1 MRAPGRREEDTSVRV
16 LIWLPF
22 IEGLQGPG
30 RGASVGQVVHGGDPR
45 HSAPPSQSIWQ
56 GPQRGRFLDVLLER
70 GRGRRPLACCLSA
83 DGDQLPGA
91 GQGRVRLR
99 RGSRQGRE
107 SRAFIS
113 AHLGHTEQK
122 QCIGLGSPA
131 HCVPPS
137 RRQCGDEGDGPPH
150 ACLFACLS
158 DPCLVQDLPSPV
170 SPASFLG
177 LLLSL
182 GNVPSSSS
190 QREEAAMWS
199 VQTSGPFLLQP
210 EGFILTSR
218 LAASAAT

>member
-99 RGSRQGRE
+99 HGSRQGRE

-131 HCVPPS
+131 HCVPPQEGS
-137 RRQCGDEGDGPPH
+137 AGTRVMAHHMPVYLPACRIRVSCRTSHPLCLLPLFWVCSCLWGMYLPAALRERKQPCGRYRRPGPSFCSLK
-150 ACLFACLS
+150 ALF
-158 DPCLVQDLPSPV
+158 
-170 SPASFLG
+170 
-177 LLLSL
+177 
-182 GNVPSSSS
+182 
-190 QREEAAMWS
+190 
-199 VQTSGPFLLQP
+199 
-210 EGFILTSR
+210 
-218 LAASAAT
+218 